1 MRIRC
6 RMRLI
11 SICLRVVIIN
21 KWCWAILLIVV
32 AGYGFFSCTEE
43 KPKAAVEHVIA
54 QNLLAQVDSF
64 SALCRGLQAGAG
76 SSSFNETALRET
88 FLRARLAFKKF
99 EWAAEYFEP
108 TASRGVNGPPVQ
120 EVELSGVV
128 IEPGGLQVIEGL
140 LFPRWDTANRA
151 ELLRQIGLL
160 QRGCT
165 KYKTHFE
172 NIDIFDWQVFDAAK
186 LEVFRIETLGIT
198 GFDNPL
204 SLKSMEESAVSL
216 ESVKRAMDHYG
227 SASGAA
233 DKGRVAGNNGMDK
246 VVNEG
251 DGGVKLSERFDLAAG
266 YLRGHADFNAF
277 DRAEFITRYCN
288 PVTSGITDLE
298 EKLKINIIRY
308 NRLLNQDAKTLF
320 DTSAFNVNAYAPDP
334 ASFISPEK
342 IALGKILFADVTLS
356 GDGTRSCQSCHQPGK
371 AFTDGLVKNT
381 NIGSK
386 KLLARNTPTLLNAAL
401 QPSQFYDL
409 RVRTLEDQSLTV
421 VQNTVE
427 MHGSMRLSVQ
437 RLWLD
442 TTYRRLFSAAFPVA
456 GRTGIDT
463 LEVMNA
469 LGSYVRSLVFL
480 NSRFD
485 SYMRGDR
492 TALTAEEVNG
502 FNLFMGKAKCGTC
515 HYMPLFN
522 GNFPPRFVKTEA
534 EVIGVPAAGG
544 MEGGTRG
551 GVKGATRGGDGVSKG
566 GALVVAK
573 GAVIDPDPGR
583 FAIVAAES
591 FRHAFKTP
599 TVRNAARTGPYMHN
613 GVFSTLEEVMDF
625 YNKGGGVGLGM
636 KIPNQ
641 TLPFDKL
648 DLTENERN
656 AIILFIKSLD
666 SR

>member
-1 MRIRC
+1 MVINRWC
-6 RMRLI
+6 R
-11 SICLRVVIIN
+11 
-21 KWCWAILLIVV
+21 AIVLIVM
-32 AGYGFFSCTEE
+32 AGYIFFSCTEE
-43 KPKAAVEHVIA
+43 KPKVAVELSIA
-54 QNLLAQVDSF
+54 QTLLAQVDSF
-64 SALCRGLQAGAG
+64 SALCRGLQAGAE
-76 SSSFNETALRET
+76 SSSVNEAALRDV
-88 FLRARLAFKKF
+88 FLRARLAFKKM

-108 TASRGVNGPPVQ
+108 TASRVVNGPPVQ

-140 LFPRWDTANRA
+140 LFPAYDTARKA
-151 ELLRQIGLL
+151 ELIRQIGLL

-165 KYKTHFE
+165 KYKTHFG
-172 NIDIFDWQVFDAAK
+172 NIDILDWQVFDAAK

-204 SLKSMEESAVSL
+204 SLRSMEESAVSL
-216 ESVKRAMDHYG
+216 ESVKNALSYYG
-227 SASGAA
+227 E
-233 DKGRVAGNNGMDK
+233 V
-246 VVNEG
+246 
-251 DGGVKLSERFDLAAG
+251 GGFDTATR
-266 YLRGHADFNAF
+266 YLRGNTDFNTF
-277 DRAEFITRYCN
+277 NRAEFITGYCDAI
-288 PVTSGITDLE
+288 TTGITDLE
-298 EKLKINIIRY
+298 GKLKIKITLY

-342 IALGKILFADVTLS
+342 IALGKVLFADVSLS

-381 NIGSK
+381 NLGSK
-386 KLLARNTPTLLNAAL
+386 ELLARNTPTLLNAAL

-409 RVRTLEDQSLTV
+409 RVKTLEDQALTV

-427 MHGSMRLSVQ
+427 MHGSMRLSVG
-437 RLWLD
+437 RLWQD
-442 TTYRRLFSAAFPVA
+442 TTYRRMFSVAFPVA
-456 GRTGIDT
+456 GRVGIDT

-485 SYMRGDR
+485 QYMRGNKK
-492 TALTAEEVNG
+492 ALTAEEVNG
-502 FNLFMGKAKCGTC
+502 FNIFMGKAKCGTC

-534 EVIGVPAAGG
+534 EVIGVPATAQALL
-544 MEGGTRG
+544 RG
-551 GVKGATRGGDGVSKG
+551 GVAKGRARDGGEGT
-566 GALVVAK
+566 AK

-599 TVRNAARTGPYMHN
+599 TVRNAANTAPYMHN
-613 GVFSTLEEVMDF
+613 GVFNTLDEVMDF
-625 YNKGGGVGLGM
+625 YNKGGGVGLGI

-648 DLTENERN
+648 DLNENERKEIV
-656 AIILFIKSLD
+656 AFIKSLD

>member
-1 MRIRC
+1 M
-6 RMRLI
+6 
-11 SICLRVVIIN
+11 
-21 KWCWAILLIVV
+21 
-32 AGYGFFSCTEE
+32 AGYVFFSCTEE
-43 KPKAAVEHVIA
+43 KPKVAVERTIA
-54 QNLLAQVDSF
+54 QNLIEQVDSF
-64 SALCRGLQAGAG
+64 SALCRGLQAGAE
-76 SSSFNETALRET
+76 SSSVNEAALREN
-88 FLRARLAFKKF
+88 FLRARLAFKKI

-108 TASRGVNGPPVQ
+108 TASRVVNGPPVQ

-140 LFPRWDTANRA
+140 LFPAYDTAKKA
-151 ELLRQIGLL
+151 ELIRQIGLL

-165 KYKTHFE
+165 KYKTHFG
-172 NIDIFDWQVFDAAK
+172 NIDILDWQVFDAVK

-204 SLKSMEESAVSL
+204 SLRSMEESAVSL
-216 ESVKRAMDHYG
+216 ESMKRVLAYYG
-227 SASGAA
+227 G
-233 DKGRVAGNNGMDK
+233 DGVAGAGIG
-246 VVNEG
+246 EG
-251 DGGVKLSERFDLAAG
+251 LGGVFDAASR
-266 YLRGHADFNAF
+266 YLRGNTDFNTF
-277 DRAEFITRYCN
+277 NRAEFITGYCN
-288 PVTSGITDLE
+288 VLTTGITELE
-298 EKLKINIIRY
+298 GKLKIPITLY

-342 IALGKILFADVTLS
+342 IALGKILFADVSLS

-386 KLLARNTPTLLNAAL
+386 ELLARNTPTLLNAAL

-437 RLWLD
+437 RLWKD

-480 NSRFD
+480 NSRWD
-485 SYMRGDR
+485 QYMRGNKA
-492 TALTAEEVNG
+492 ALSAEAVNG

-534 EVIGVPAAGG
+534 EVIGVPA
-544 MEGGTRG
+544 T
-551 GVKGATRGGDGVSKG
+551 
-566 GALVVAK
+566 AK

-599 TVRNAARTGPYMHN
+599 TVRNAAGTAPYMHN
-613 GVFSTLEEVMDF
+613 GVFSTLDEVMDF
-625 YNKGGGVGLGM
+625 YNKGGGAGLGI
-636 KIPNQ
+636 KISNQ

-648 DLTENERN
+648 DLNENERKE
-656 AIILFIKSLD
+656 IIAFIKSLD

>member
-1 MRIRC
+1 M
-6 RMRLI
+6 M
-11 SICLRVVIIN
+11 V
-21 KWCWAILLIVV
+21 
-32 AGYGFFSCTEE
+32 GYVFFSCTEE
-43 KPKAAVEHVIA
+43 KPKAAVELTIA

-64 SALCRGLQAGAG
+64 SALCRGLQAGAE
-76 SSSFNETALRET
+76 SSSVNEAMLREY
-88 FLRARLAFKKF
+88 FLRVRLAFKKI

-108 TASRGVNGPPVQ
+108 TASRVVNGPPVQ

-140 LFPRWDTANRA
+140 LFPAYDTAKKA
-151 ELLRQIGLL
+151 ELIRQIGLL
-160 QRGCT
+160 QRDCT
-165 KYKTHFE
+165 KYKTHFG
-172 NIDIFDWQVFDAAK
+172 NIDILDWQVFDAAK
-186 LEVFRIETLGIT
+186 LELFRIETLGIT

-204 SLKSMEESAVSL
+204 SLRSMEESAASL
-216 ESVKRAMDHYG
+216 ESVKNALSYYG
-227 SASGAA
+227 EVGGFDSAT
-233 DKGRVAGNNGMDK
+233 R
-246 VVNEG
+246 
-251 DGGVKLSERFDLAAG
+251 
-266 YLRGHADFNAF
+266 YLRGNTDFNTF
-277 DRAEFITRYCN
+277 NMAEFITGYCDAL
-288 PVTSGITDLE
+288 TTGITDLE
-298 EKLKINIIRY
+298 GKLKINITLY

-342 IALGKILFADVTLS
+342 IALGKILFADVSLS

-386 KLLARNTPTLLNAAL
+386 ALLARNTPTLLNAAL

-437 RLWLD
+437 RLWKD
-442 TTYRRLFSAAFPVA
+442 TMYRRLFSAAFPVA

-480 NSRFD
+480 NSRWD
-485 SYMRGDR
+485 QYMRGNKA
-492 TALTAEEVNG
+492 ALNTEEVNG

-522 GNFPPRFVKTEA
+522 GNFPPRFVKTDA
-534 EVIGVPAAGG
+534 EVIGVPAA
-544 MEGGTRG
+544 
-551 GVKGATRGGDGVSKG
+551 
-566 GALVVAK
+566 AK
-573 GAVIDPDPGR
+573 GAMIDPDPGR

-599 TVRNAARTGPYMHN
+599 TVRNAASTAPYMHN
-613 GVFSTLEEVMDF
+613 GVFNTLDEVMDF
-625 YNKGGGVGLGM
+625 YNQGGGVGLGI

-648 DLTENERN
+648 DLNENERKE
-656 AIILFIKSLD
+656 IIAFIKSLD

>member
-1 MRIRC
+1 M
-6 RMRLI
+6 
-11 SICLRVVIIN
+11 
-21 KWCWAILLIVV
+21 
-32 AGYGFFSCTEE
+32 AGYVFFSCTEE
-43 KPKAAVEHVIA
+43 KPKAAAEHVIA

-64 SALCRGLQAGAG
+64 SALCRGLQAGAE
-76 SSSFNETALRET
+76 SSSVNGVALRGV
-88 FLRARLAFKKF
+88 FLRARLAFKKM

-108 TASRGVNGPPVQ
+108 TASRVVNGPPVQ

-128 IEPGGLQVIEGL
+128 IEPGGLQVVEGL
-140 LFPRWDTANRA
+140 LFPRYDTANKA
-151 ELLRQIGLL
+151 ELIRQIGLL

-165 KYKTHFE
+165 KYKTHFG
-172 NIDIFDWQVFDAAK
+172 NIDILDWQVFDAVK

-204 SLKSMEESAVSL
+204 SLRSMEESAVSL
-216 ESVKRAMDHYG
+216 ESVKKVLEYYG
-227 SASGAA
+227 GAGA
-233 DKGRVAGNNGMDK
+233 NG
-246 VVNEG
+246 VTGEG
-251 DGGVKLSERFDLAAG
+251 GGEELRGRFDAATR
-266 YLRGHADFNAF
+266 YLRGNSDFSTFN
-277 DRAEFITRYCN
+277 RAEFITGYCDAI
-288 PVTSGITDLE
+288 TTGITDLE
-298 EKLKINIIRY
+298 GKLKINITLY

-320 DTSAFNVNAYAPDP
+320 DTLAFNVNAYAPDP

-386 KLLARNTPTLLNAAL
+386 ELLARNTPTLMNAAL

-409 RVRTLEDQSLTV
+409 RVKTLEDQALTV

-427 MHGSMRLSVQ
+427 MHGSMRLSVR
-437 RLWLD
+437 RLWQD
-442 TTYRRLFSAAFPVA
+442 TTYRRLFSAAFPVKD
-456 GRTGIDT
+456 RIGIDT

-485 SYMRGDR
+485 RYMRGNKK
-492 TALTAEEVNG
+492 ALTVEEVNG

-534 EVIGVPAAGG
+534 EVIGVPAAGA
-544 MEGGTRG
+544 
-551 GVKGATRGGDGVSKG
+551 VKGLVGDGGKG
-566 GALVVAK
+566 ASK
-573 GAVIDPDPGR
+573 GAVIDGDPGR
-583 FAIVAAES
+583 FAIVPTES

-625 YNKGGGVGLGM
+625 YNRGGGVGLGI

-648 DLTENERN
+648 ELNENERN
-656 AIILFIKSLD
+656 EIIAFIKSLD
-666 SR
+666 SQ